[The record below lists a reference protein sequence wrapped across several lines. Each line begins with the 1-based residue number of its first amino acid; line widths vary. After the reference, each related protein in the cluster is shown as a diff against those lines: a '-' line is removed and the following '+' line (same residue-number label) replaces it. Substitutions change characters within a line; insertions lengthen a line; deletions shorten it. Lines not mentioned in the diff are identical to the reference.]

1 MSTLNFE
8 AISHKSIFEAFDF
21 SIDPIAVTDANLD
34 NGVAII
40 YVNSA
45 FCNETGYTKEE
56 LIGQNP
62 NILQGEKSNRALLG
76 TLKEKLKQ
84 DGNFKGQTVNYK
96 KDGSEYIVQWTIS
109 SLKDRYGKVIAYV
122 SFHKIITQQVNA
134 LNENDLLQKV
144 IHNVPSSIIITDLEA
159 NIIYVNNA
167 FLKNIQYRSDEL
179 IGKNARVLKSGKQSD
194 KYYKNMWEKLSSEGS
209 FEGVFISSRKDGT
222 LFYDK
227 KTIQLIKD
235 ENGKPQY
242 YVGVSHDI
250 TQLTLALQ
258 KQKRS
263 VVESQSNTFE

>member
-21 SIDPIAVTDANLD
+21 SIDPIAVTDTNLD
-34 NGVAII
+34 KGVAFI
-40 YVNSA
+40 YVNNA

-62 NILQGEKSNRALLG
+62 NILQGEKSNRLLLS
-76 TLKEKLKQ
+76 TLKEKLRN

-109 SLKDRYGKVIAYV
+109 SLKDRYGKVIAYI

-134 LNENDLLQKV
+134 LNENNLLQKV

-159 NIIYVNNA
+159 NIVYVNNPNYQ
-167 FLKNIQYRSDEL
+167 KIHHRPHDR
-179 IGKNARVLKSGKQSD
+179 IVTHARLLLSGKQSD

-235 ENGKPQY
+235 EDGKPQY
-242 YVGVSHDI
+242 YVGVRHDI

-258 KQKRS
+258 KQKQAEKTI
-263 VVESQSNTFE
+263 VTAD